1 MYLRTQQRS
10 LVARILVGTVLLINL
25 QCAFVFII
33 NPEGFAPL
41 YELIGIPGKAAIQ
54 GFGVLFIMWNV
65 PYAVTLVNPI
75 KFFISHYEAIIMQT
89 IGLIG
94 EFLIYFNLPTN
105 FILLRTSIMRFI
117 IFDGAGLVVL
127 VIAARI
133 THPVVRSNNNP
144 VEQESCKIKTSNPKR

>member
-10 LVARILVGTVLLINL
+10 LVARILIGTVLIINL
-25 QCAFVFII
+25 QCAFVFLI

-65 PYAVTLVNPI
+65 PYVVALVNPI
-75 KFFISHYEAIIMQT
+75 KFYISHYEAIIMQT

-94 EFLIYFNLPTN
+94 ESLIYFNLPTN
-105 FILLRTSIMRFI
+105 FILLRTSILRFI
-117 IFDGAGLVVL
+117 IFDGTGLVVL
-127 VIAARI
+127 SIAAW
-133 THPVVRSNNNP
+133 TTYPVVKYLKQPSSHRN
-144 VEQESCKIKTSNPKR
+144 E